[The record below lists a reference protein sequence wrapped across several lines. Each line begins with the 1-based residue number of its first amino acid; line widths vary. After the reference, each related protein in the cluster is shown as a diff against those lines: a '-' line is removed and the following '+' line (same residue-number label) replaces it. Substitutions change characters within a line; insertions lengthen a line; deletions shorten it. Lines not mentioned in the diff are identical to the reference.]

1 MGSIK
6 HSQNKNK
13 KHTIMKH
20 LLLTLALMAAVPA
33 MAAEENDTTI
43 HYANK
48 QIVLSTDSVSLNVAV
63 YNNDGST
70 LVKTKETS
78 FVDGQEVERF
88 FVSSPFV
95 PVRKKSGRT
104 FYGHIPDFFIGVN
117 LLNGGKD
124 MHSKDV
130 KSLEWGITLFQ
141 IGVGLNEANTLGIV
155 SGLQAGFVHNHFQ
168 TNYMLSDVDGTPTL
182 VRNTAEKVKTSFI
195 KYSYCKIPIMM
206 ELKKMVPGKQ
216 MYLGLGC
223 SLDIKSEIKSKYRVG
238 SKRHTVSRNL
248 DTNPV
253 GVNLEAYFGFN
264 SFSVYAHYS
273 LTKLMNSGPA
283 CHPFGLGVGF
293 GF

>member
-1 MGSIK
+1 
-6 HSQNKNK
+6 
-13 KHTIMKH
+13 MKQ
-20 LLLTLALMAAVPA
+20 LLFFLTLVIAVPA
-33 MAAEENDTTI
+33 MAPEENDTTI
-43 HYANK
+43 YYNNK
-48 QIVLSTDSVSLNVAV
+48 QIVVSTDSIATHVAV
-63 YNNDGST
+63 FNKDGSA
-70 LVKTKETS
+70 LVKSQETS
-78 FVDGQEVERF
+78 YIDGQEVERF
-88 FVSSPFV
+88 FISSPFV
-95 PVRKKSGRT
+95 PIRKRNNHT
-104 FYGHIPDFFIGVN
+104 FYGNIPDFYIGVN
-117 LLNGGKD
+117 LLNGGEA

-130 KSLEWGITLFQ
+130 KSLEWGITHFQ
-141 IGVGLNEANTLGIV
+141 IGVGLNPSNSLGLV
-155 SGLQAGFVHNHFQ
+155 FAFQTGFVHNHFQ

-206 ELKKMVPGKQ
+206 ELKKMVSGKQ

-223 SLDIKSEIKSKYRVG
+223 SLDIKSEIKSKYRIG